1 MYRKIEN
8 FISYQIIHMTPW
20 LRKYLWVNFD
30 FSETYWKALPYPEI
44 LIGYILNDFSRACE
58 NITEEK
64 CYRLKVFC
72 ANYKMFCQ
80 QKF

>member
-30 FSETYWKALPYPEI
+30 FSETYWKALLYPEI

-64 CYRLKVFC
+64 YYRLKVFC